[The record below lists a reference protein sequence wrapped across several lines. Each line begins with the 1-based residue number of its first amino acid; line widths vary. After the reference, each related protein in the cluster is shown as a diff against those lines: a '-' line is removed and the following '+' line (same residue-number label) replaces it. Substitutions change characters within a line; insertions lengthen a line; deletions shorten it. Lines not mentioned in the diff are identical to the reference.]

1 VCEVHTCAS
10 PAPAIKCGQITWHSV
25 VGARAEKFKLIY
37 FWQLALI
44 RCDLL
49 PVGLSERAG
58 GRANE
63 RASERTAAAL
73 NYWRGR
79 NFPLFSHTR
88 KCVIRSPNVHFEHF
102 LVVTP
107 RKVTLSLA
115 LFRRRG
121 DLWLKWRTAL
131 LKIIQSSLL
140 ISPPRGLG

>member
-63 RASERTAAAL
+63 RANGGGVKLLERKKFPPVFAHAEVRNKVAKCAL
-73 NYWRGR
+73 WA
-79 NFPLFSHTR
+79 LFSCYLS
-88 KCVIRSPNVHFEHF
+88 KNNAQ
-102 LVVTP
+102 P
-107 RKVTLSLA
+107 RPFSQARWFMAEMENSFIKNYSELSI
-115 LFRRRG
+115 
-121 DLWLKWRTAL
+121 DITA
-131 LKIIQSSLL
+131 
-140 ISPPRGLG
+140 PGFGLN

>member
-58 GRANE
+58 GRANGGGGVKLLE
-63 RASERTAAAL
+63 RKKFL
-73 NYWRGR
+73 
-79 NFPLFSHTR
+79 P
-88 KCVIRSPNVHFEHF
+88 CFEHAE
-102 LVVTP
+102 V
-107 RKVTLSLA
+107 RNKVAKCA
-115 LFRRRG
+115 L
-121 DLWLKWRTAL
+121 
-131 LKIIQSSLL
+131 
-140 ISPPRGLG
+140 